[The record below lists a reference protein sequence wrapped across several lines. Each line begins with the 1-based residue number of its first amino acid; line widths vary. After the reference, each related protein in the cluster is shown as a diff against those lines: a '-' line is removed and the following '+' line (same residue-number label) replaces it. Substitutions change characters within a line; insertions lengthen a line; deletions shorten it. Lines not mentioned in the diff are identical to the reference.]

1 MILYGSSFSPF
12 VRKTQAYLAE
22 RGLPYELHQISLT
35 AAPPEF
41 YAASPFKKMP
51 ALVDGDFSISD
62 STAIITYL
70 DAKYPDGGLLPADP
84 ADRARVIWFEEFADT
99 IMTVVIFK
107 CFFNRIVAPYFL
119 RQSGD
124 EAVAK
129 QGEQV
134 DLPPMLDYLE
144 QAVPEAGDF
153 LVGGRLSVADLAV
166 ASCFVNYDHAGIEI
180 DGAKYPRTKAWAA
193 AMLARPSFA
202 AGIAKEKAVL
212 AKTMAAA
219 K

>member
-12 VRKTQAYLAE
+12 VRKTLAYLAE
-22 RGLPYELHQISLT
+22 RGLPFELQQITLVS
-35 AAPPEF
+35 APPEF

-70 DAKYPDGGLLPADP
+70 DAKYSDGALLPADP
-84 ADRARVIWFEEFADT
+84 SDRARVIWFEEFADT
-99 IMTVVIFK
+99 IMTVVVFK
-107 CFFNRIVAPYFL
+107 CFFNRVVAPYFL

-124 EAVAK
+124 EAAAK
-129 QGEQV
+129 QGESV

-144 QAVPEAGDF
+144 RVAPEAGGY
-153 LVGGRLSVADLAV
+153 LVGGKLSVADLAV
-166 ASCFVNYDHAGIEI
+166 ASCFVNYDHAGLEI
-180 DGAKYPRTKAWAA
+180 DAAKYPKTKAWVA
-193 AMLARPSFA
+193 AMHARPSFA
-202 AGIAKEKAVL
+202 TTIAKEKAVL
-212 AKTMAAA
+212 AKTMAVA